1 LAGATS
7 LPEVITTIS
16 SLSQGVPILA
26 AGNLFGSN
34 LFNMFLLAIL
44 DILHRKDRI
53 LLKAALKHAL
63 SGSLTIFLIGLVVFF
78 ILADIEIQIGW
89 VGLDSILIML
99 AYIVAMRLIQANQS
113 HNISHPPTKVEISAG
128 VPSL

>member
-1 LAGATS
+1 M
-7 LPEVITTIS
+7 
-16 SLSQGVPILA
+16 PILA